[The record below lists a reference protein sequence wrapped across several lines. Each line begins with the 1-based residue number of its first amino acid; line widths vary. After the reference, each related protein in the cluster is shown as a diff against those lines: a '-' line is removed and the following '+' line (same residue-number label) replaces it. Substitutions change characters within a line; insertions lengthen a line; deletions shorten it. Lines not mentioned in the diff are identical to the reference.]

1 MSSNLNS
8 GSLFLFAG
16 QSHKN
21 FVNGS
26 FALDPVVHV
35 FVAWSKSFVSV
46 ITHRSSD
53 FLNVIL

>member
-1 MSSNLNS
+1 LNS

-35 FVAWSKSFVSV
+35 FVAWSKSFGSV